1 LSEKPATTVDKS
13 AALDLNVVRVSIKT
27 HLKNQAHQ
35 WLTPFDQNTPAS
47 AVEAVLKKRC
57 ESVDEALVSLW
68 NAIGMPKQY
77 SLVAVGGYGR
87 GELFPFSDVDV
98 LILIDKEPD
107 EINTEKLET
116 FCGSGWD
123 IGLEIGH
130 SVRTTAQCVEEAG
143 KDITVQTALVE
154 SRLLAG
160 NSSNFKS
167 LNSSLKNLL
176 EVKTFFRKKTLEL
189 RQRHAKYQE
198 TPYSLEPNCKES
210 PGGLRDLHVILWV
223 CRAANLGNSW
233 AEMAKK
239 GLITPFEA
247 AKLRNNERTLKKIR
261 YQLHV
266 TTGRREDRLVYDVQT
281 QLAESLG
288 YRPTSAKRSSEQL
301 MQQYYL
307 AAKAVMQLNTI
318 LLQNIELSIFGANA
332 EPVVIDNEFQETDSL
347 LDIRDDD
354 VFARNPSAMLRAFI
368 VMQQNPRL
376 KGMSARMLRQLWHSR
391 VKINSEFRKNPVN
404 KALFIEFFKQPQG
417 IVHELR
423 RMNET
428 SVLGRY
434 LPVFRKIVGQMQ
446 HDLFHVY
453 TVDQHI
459 LTVVRNLRRFTMAEH
474 AHEYPYCSQLMANF
488 DDHWLLYVAALFH
501 DVAKGRGGDHSVL
514 GEVDARKFCKDHGL
528 NQENTDLVA
537 FLVKHHLTM
546 SNTAQKKDLS
556 DVEVLKEFAALV
568 KTPRNLTALY
578 LLTVADIRGTSPKV
592 WNAWKGKLLE
602 DLYRLTLK
610 YLGGEAPNRRQ
621 MLAEQQA
628 EARRILRLY
637 ALSDDVQDKLWAQ
650 LDVSYFL
657 RQGPSDIAW
666 HTRHLY
672 WRVDAEQPIVKARLS
687 PIGEGLELLVYTR
700 DEMDLFARICG
711 YFDSKNLS
719 ILDAKIHTTSHG
731 YALDSFLIQHDSHHE
746 FYRETLSLLEAELQD
761 RLVKRQPLEPPV
773 FGRMSRQSRHFPVRP
788 SVDLKPDEKGNQY
801 LLTVSATDRTGLL
814 YSITRLLA
822 QYKVNVQTAK
832 IMTLGERAEDTFL
845 LYGQSLNSGKLQI
858 QLEAELLELLSI

>member
-1 LSEKPATTVDKS
+1 LSNKPATTVDKS
-13 AALDLNVVRVSIKT
+13 AALDLNAVRVSIKT
-27 HLKNQAHQ
+27 QLKSQAHQ

-47 AVEAVLKKRC
+47 AVEAVLRKRC
-57 ESVDEALVSLW
+57 ICVDEALVALW

-98 LILIDKEPD
+98 LILIDQEPD
-107 EINTEKLET
+107 EVNTEKLET

-130 SVRTTAQCVEEAG
+130 SVRTPKQCVEEAG

-154 SRLLAG
+154 SRFLAG
-160 NSSNFKS
+160 NSSNFRT
-167 LNSSLKNLL
+167 LNSTLQKLL

-210 PGGLRDLHVILWV
+210 PGGLRDLHVISWV

-288 YRPTSAKRSSEQL
+288 YRPTAAKRSSEQL

-318 LLQNIELSIFGANA
+318 LLQNIELSIFGSNA
-332 EPVVIDNEFQETDSL
+332 EPVVIDDEFQETDSL
-347 LDIRDDD
+347 LDIRDDE

-391 VKINSEFRKNPVN
+391 VKINSDFRKNPVN

-672 WRVDAEQPIVKARLS
+672 WRVDTEQPIVKARLS

-761 RLVKRQPLEPPV
+761 RLIKRQPLEPPV

-845 LYGQSLNSGKLQI
+845 LYGQS
-858 QLEAELLELLSI
+858 

>member
-1 LSEKPATTVDKS
+1 LSNKPATTVDKS
-13 AALDLNVVRVSIKT
+13 AALDLNAVRVRIKT
-27 HLKNQAHQ
+27 QLKSQAHQ

-47 AVEAVLKKRC
+47 AVEAVLRKRC
-57 ESVDEALVSLW
+57 VCVDEALVALW
-68 NAIGMPKQY
+68 NAIGMSKQY

-98 LILIDKEPD
+98 LILIDQEPD
-107 EINTEKLET
+107 EVNTEKLET

-130 SVRTTAQCVEEAG
+130 SVRTPKQCVEEAG

-154 SRLLAG
+154 SRFLAG
-160 NSSNFKS
+160 NSSNFRA
-167 LNSSLKNLL
+167 LNSTLQKLL

-210 PGGLRDLHVILWV
+210 PGGLRDLHVISWV

-288 YRPTSAKRSSEQL
+288 YRPTAAKRSSEQL

-318 LLQNIELSIFGANA
+318 LLQNIELSIFGSNA
-332 EPVVIDNEFQETDSL
+332 EPVVIDDEFQETDSL
-347 LDIRDDD
+347 LDIRDDE

-391 VKINSEFRKNPVN
+391 VKINSDFRKNPVN

-428 SVLGRY
+428 SILGRY

-672 WRVDAEQPIVKARLS
+672 WRVDTEQPIVKARLS

-761 RLVKRQPLEPPV
+761 RLIKRQPLEPPV

>member
-1 LSEKPATTVDKS
+1 MSYKPATMADKS
-13 AALDLNVVRVSIKT
+13 AALDLNAVRVSIKT
-27 HLKNQAHQ
+27 QLKSQAHQ

-47 AVEAVLKKRC
+47 AVEAVLRKRC
-57 ESVDEALVSLW
+57 ICVDEALVALW

-98 LILIDKEPD
+98 LILIDQEPD
-107 EINTEKLET
+107 EVNTEKLET

-130 SVRTTAQCVEEAG
+130 SVRTPKQCVEEAG

-154 SRLLAG
+154 SRFLAG
-160 NSSNFKS
+160 NSSNFRA
-167 LNSSLKNLL
+167 LNSTLQKLL

-210 PGGLRDLHVILWV
+210 PGGLRDLHVISWV

-288 YRPTSAKRSSEQL
+288 YRPTAAKRSSEQL

-318 LLQNIELSIFGANA
+318 LLQNIELSIFGSNA
-332 EPVVIDNEFQETDSL
+332 EPVVIDDEFQETDSL
-347 LDIRDDD
+347 LDIRDDE

-391 VKINSEFRKNPVN
+391 VKINSDFRKNPVN

-672 WRVDAEQPIVKARLS
+672 WRVDTEQPIVKARLS

-761 RLVKRQPLEPPV
+761 RLIKRQPLEPPV

>member
-1 LSEKPATTVDKS
+1 MSNKPATTVDKS
-13 AALDLNVVRVSIKT
+13 AALDLNAVRVSIKT
-27 HLKNQAHQ
+27 QLKSQAHQ

-47 AVEAVLKKRC
+47 AVEAVLRKRC
-57 ESVDEALVSLW
+57 ICVDEALVALW

-98 LILIDKEPD
+98 LILIDQEPD

-130 SVRTTAQCVEEAG
+130 SVRTPQQCVEEAG

-154 SRLLAG
+154 SRFLAG
-160 NSSNFKS
+160 NSSNFKA
-167 LNSSLKNLL
+167 LNSTLQKLL

-288 YRPTSAKRSSEQL
+288 YRPTAAKRSSEQL

-318 LLQNIELSIFGANA
+318 LLQNIELSIFGSNA
-332 EPVVIDNEFQETDSL
+332 EPVVIDDEFQETDSL
-347 LDIRDDD
+347 LDIRDDE

-391 VKINSEFRKNPVN
+391 VKINSDFRKNPVN

-672 WRVDAEQPIVKARLS
+672 WRVDTEQPIVKARLS

-761 RLVKRQPLEPPV
+761 RLIKRQPLEPPV

>member
-1 LSEKPATTVDKS
+1 MSNKPATTAETS
-13 AALDLNVVRVSIKT
+13 PSLDLNAVRVNIKDQ
-27 HLKNQAHQ
+27 LKSQAHQ

-47 AVEAVLKKRC
+47 GVEAALKKRC
-57 ESVDEALVSLW
+57 VCVDEALVRLW

-98 LILIDKEPD
+98 LILIDQEPD

-130 SVRTTAQCVEEAG
+130 SVRTRDQCIEEAG

-154 SRLLAG
+154 SRLLTG
-160 NSSNFKS
+160 NVHNFS
-167 LNSSLKNLL
+167 ELTENLNKLL
-176 EVKTFFRKKTLEL
+176 DVKIFFRKKTLEL

-233 AEMAKK
+233 AEMAQK

-288 YRPTSAKRSSEQL
+288 YRPTAAKRSSEQL

-332 EPVVIDNEFQETDSL
+332 EPVVIDEEFQETDSL
-347 LDIRDDD
+347 LDIRDDE

-391 VKINSEFRKNPVN
+391 VKINSDFRKNPVN

-488 DDHWLLYVAALFH
+488 DDHWLLYIAALFH

-719 ILDAKIHTTSHG
+719 ILDAKIHTTTHG
-731 YALDSFLIQHDSHHE
+731 YALDSFLIQHDSHNE

-761 RLVKRQPLEPPV
+761 RLIKRQPLESPV

-822 QYKVNVQTAK
+822 QYKVSVQAAK

>member
-1 LSEKPATTVDKS
+1 MRVNIKDRLKS
-13 AALDLNVVRVSIKT
+13 
-27 HLKNQAHQ
+27 QAHQ

-47 AVEAVLKKRC
+47 GVEAALKKRC
-57 ESVDEALVSLW
+57 VCVDEALVRLW
-68 NAIGMPKQY
+68 NAIDMPRQY

-98 LILIDKEPD
+98 LILIDQEPD
-107 EINTEKLET
+107 EVNTEKLET

-130 SVRTTAQCVEEAG
+130 SVRTRDQCIEEAG

-154 SRLLAG
+154 SRLLTG
-160 NSSNFKS
+160 NANYFSELTDS
-167 LNSSLKNLL
+167 LNRLL
-176 EVKTFFRKKTLEL
+176 DVKTFFRKKTLEL

-223 CRAANLGNSW
+223 CRAAHLGNSW
-233 AEMAKK
+233 AEMAQK

-288 YRPTSAKRSSEQL
+288 YRPTAAKRSSEQL

-332 EPVVIDNEFQETDSL
+332 EPVVIDEEFQETDSL
-347 LDIRDDD
+347 LDIRDDE

-391 VKINSEFRKNPVN
+391 VKINSDFRKNPVN

-488 DDHWLLYVAALFH
+488 DDHWLLYIAALFH

-719 ILDAKIHTTSHG
+719 ILDAKIHTTAHG
-731 YALDSFLIQHDSHHE
+731 YALDSFLIQHDSHNE

-761 RLVKRQPLEPPV
+761 RLIKRQPLESPV

-822 QYKVNVQTAK
+822 QYKVSVQAAK

>member
-1 LSEKPATTVDKS
+1 LSYKPATMIGES
-13 AALDLNVVRVSIKT
+13 AALDLSTVRVSIKT
-27 HLKNQAHQ
+27 QLKSQAHQ
-35 WLTPFDQNTPAS
+35 WLTPFDQSTPAS
-47 AVEAVLKKRC
+47 AVEAVLRKRC
-57 ESVDEALVSLW
+57 VCVDEALVALW

-77 SLVAVGGYGR
+77 SLIAVGGYGR

-98 LILIDKEPD
+98 LILIDQEPD
-107 EINTEKLET
+107 EVNTEKLET

-130 SVRTTAQCVEEAG
+130 SVRTPEQCVEEAG

-160 NSSNFKS
+160 NSRNFRE
-167 LNSSLKNLL
+167 LNSTLKKLL

-288 YRPTSAKRSSEQL
+288 YRPTAAKRSSEQL

-318 LLQNIELSIFGANA
+318 LLQNIELSIFGSNA
-332 EPVVIDNEFQETDSL
+332 QAVVIDDEFQETDSL
-347 LDIRDDD
+347 LDIRDDE

-391 VKINSEFRKNPVN
+391 VKINSDFRKNPVN
-404 KALFIEFFKQPQG
+404 KALFIDFFKQPQG

-434 LPVFRKIVGQMQ
+434 LPAFRKIVGQMQ

-514 GEVDARKFCKDHGL
+514 GEVDARRFCKDHGL

-672 WRVDAEQPIVKARLS
+672 WRVDTEQPIVKARLS

-761 RLVKRQPLEPPV
+761 RLLKRQPLEPPV

>member
-1 LSEKPATTVDKS
+1 MSNKPATTVDKS
-13 AALDLNVVRVSIKT
+13 AALDLNAVRVRIKT
-27 HLKNQAHQ
+27 QLKSQAHQ

-47 AVEAVLKKRC
+47 AVEAVLRKRC
-57 ESVDEALVSLW
+57 VCVDEALVALW

-98 LILIDKEPD
+98 LILIDQEPD
-107 EINTEKLET
+107 EVNTEKLET

-130 SVRTTAQCVEEAG
+130 SVRTPKQCVEEAG

-154 SRLLAG
+154 SRFLAG
-160 NSSNFKS
+160 NSSNFRA
-167 LNSSLKNLL
+167 LNSTLQKLL

-210 PGGLRDLHVILWV
+210 PGGLRDLHVISWV

-288 YRPTSAKRSSEQL
+288 YRPTAAKRSSEQL

-318 LLQNIELSIFGANA
+318 LLQNIELSIFGSNA
-332 EPVVIDNEFQETDSL
+332 EPVVIDDEFQETDSL
-347 LDIRDDD
+347 LDIRDDE

-391 VKINSEFRKNPVN
+391 VKINSDFRKNPVN

-428 SVLGRY
+428 SILGRY

-556 DVEVLKEFAALV
+556 DVEVLKEFASLV

-672 WRVDAEQPIVKARLS
+672 WRVDTEQPIVKARLS

-761 RLVKRQPLEPPV
+761 RLIKRQPLEPPV

>member
-672 WRVDAEQPIVKARLS
+672 WRVDSEQPIVKARLS

>member
-1 LSEKPATTVDKS
+1 MIAANDS
-13 AALDLNVVRVSIKT
+13 AAPDLNEVRIRIKT
-27 HLKNQAHQ
+27 QLKSQAHH

-47 AVEAVLKKRC
+47 AVESVLKKRC
-57 ESVDEALVSLW
+57 ISVDEALVSLW
-68 NAIGMPKQY
+68 QSLEMPEEY

-98 LILIDKEPD
+98 LILIDQEPN
-107 EINTEKLET
+107 EVNTEKLET

-130 SVRTTAQCVEEAG
+130 SVRTPDQCIEEAS

-154 SRLLAG
+154 SRLLVG
-160 NSSNFKS
+160 NRQNFKS
-167 LNSSLKNLL
+167 LTASLEKLL

-281 QLAESLG
+281 QLSESLG
-288 YRPTSAKRSSEQL
+288 YRPTAAKRSSEQL

-332 EPVVIDNEFQETDSL
+332 EPVVIDDEFQETDSL
-347 LDIRDDD
+347 LDIRNDD
-354 VFARNPSAMLRAFI
+354 VFANNPSAMLRAFI

-391 VKINSEFRKNPVN
+391 VKINSDFRKNPVN

-488 DDHWLLYVAALFH
+488 DDHWLLYIAALFH

-610 YLGGEAPNRRQ
+610 YLGGEAPNHRQ

-687 PIGEGLELLVYTR
+687 PIGEGLELMVYTR

-731 YALDSFLIQHDSHHE
+731 YALDSFLIQHDSHNE

-761 RLVKRQPLEPPV
+761 RLIKRQPLEPPV

-845 LYGQSLNSGKLQI
+845 LYGQSLSSGKLQI
-858 QLEAELLELLSI
+858 QLEADLLELLSI

>member
-1 LSEKPATTVDKS
+1 MSNKPATTVDKS
-13 AALDLNVVRVSIKT
+13 AALDLNAVRVSIKT
-27 HLKNQAHQ
+27 QLKSQAHQ

-47 AVEAVLKKRC
+47 AVEAVLRKRC
-57 ESVDEALVSLW
+57 VCVDEALVALW

-98 LILIDKEPD
+98 LILIDQEPD
-107 EINTEKLET
+107 EVNTEKLET

-130 SVRTTAQCVEEAG
+130 SVRTPKQCVEEAG

-154 SRLLAG
+154 SRFLAG
-160 NSSNFKS
+160 NSSNFRA
-167 LNSSLKNLL
+167 LNSTLQKLL

-210 PGGLRDLHVILWV
+210 PGGLRDLHVISWV

-288 YRPTSAKRSSEQL
+288 YRPTAAKRSSEQL

-318 LLQNIELSIFGANA
+318 LLQNIELSIFGSNA
-332 EPVVIDNEFQETDSL
+332 EPVVIDDEFQETDSL
-347 LDIRDDD
+347 LDIRDDE

-391 VKINSEFRKNPVN
+391 VKINSDFRKNPVN

-428 SVLGRY
+428 SILGRY

-556 DVEVLKEFAALV
+556 DVEVLKEFASLV

-672 WRVDAEQPIVKARLS
+672 WRVDTEQPIVKARLS

-761 RLVKRQPLEPPV
+761 RLIKRQPLEPPV

>member
-1 LSEKPATTVDKS
+1 MSNKPATTS
-13 AALDLNVVRVSIKT
+13 ETSSSLDLNAVRVLIKDELKSRA
-27 HLKNQAHQ
+27 HL
-35 WLTPFDQNTPAS
+35 WLTPFDQSTPS
-47 AVEAVLKKRC
+47 SGVEAALKKRSVC
-57 ESVDEALVSLW
+57 VDEALVRLW

-98 LILIDKEPD
+98 LILIDQEPD
-107 EINTEKLET
+107 EDNTSKLET

-130 SVRTTAQCVEEAG
+130 SVRTKDQCIEEAC

-154 SRLLAG
+154 SRFLTGNIKYFNELNQSLHKLLD
-160 NSSNFKS
+160 
-167 LNSSLKNLL
+167 
-176 EVKTFFRKKTLEL
+176 VKTFFRKKTLEL
-189 RQRHAKYQE
+189 RQRHAKYHE

-233 AEMAKK
+233 AGMAHK

-247 AKLRNNERTLKKIR
+247 AKLRKNERTLKKIR

-266 TTGRREDRLVYDVQT
+266 ITGRREDRLVYDVQT

-288 YRPTSAKRSSEQL
+288 YRPTAAKRSSEQL

-332 EPVVIDNEFQETDSL
+332 EPVVIDDEFQETDSL
-347 LDIRDDD
+347 LDIRDDE

-376 KGMSARMLRQLWHSR
+376 KGMSARLLRQLWHSR
-391 VKINSEFRKNPVN
+391 VKINSNFRRNPEN

-488 DDHWLLYVAALFH
+488 DDHWLLYIAALFH

-637 ALSDDVQDKLWAQ
+637 ALSDDVQDTLWAQ

-719 ILDAKIHTTSHG
+719 ILDAKIHTTTHG
-731 YALDSFLIQHDSHHE
+731 YALDSFLIQHDSHNE

-761 RLVKRQPLEPPV
+761 RLNKRQPLESPV

-788 SVDLKPDEKGNQY
+788 SVDLRPDEKGNQY

-822 QYKVNVQTAK
+822 QYKVSIQTAK

-858 QLEAELLELLSI
+858 QLETELLELLSI

>member
-1 LSEKPATTVDKS
+1 MSNKPVIAANDS
-13 AALDLNVVRVSIKT
+13 AAPDLNEVRIRIKT
-27 HLKNQAHQ
+27 QLKSQAHH

-47 AVEAVLKKRC
+47 AVESVLKKRC
-57 ESVDEALVSLW
+57 ISVDEALVSLW
-68 NAIGMPKQY
+68 QSLEMPEEY

-98 LILIDKEPD
+98 LILIDQEPN
-107 EINTEKLET
+107 EVNTEKLET

-130 SVRTTAQCVEEAG
+130 SVRTPDQCIEEAS

-154 SRLLAG
+154 SRLLVG
-160 NSSNFKS
+160 NRQNFKS
-167 LNSSLKNLL
+167 LTASLEKLL

-288 YRPTSAKRSSEQL
+288 YRPTAAKRSSEQL

-332 EPVVIDNEFQETDSL
+332 EPVVIDDEFQETDSL
-347 LDIRDDD
+347 LDIRNDD
-354 VFARNPSAMLRAFI
+354 VFANNPSAMLRAFI

-391 VKINSEFRKNPVN
+391 VKINSDFRKNPVN

-488 DDHWLLYVAALFH
+488 DDHWLLYIAALFH

-610 YLGGEAPNRRQ
+610 YLGGEAPNHRQ

-687 PIGEGLELLVYTR
+687 PIGEGLELMVYTR

-731 YALDSFLIQHDSHHE
+731 YALDSFLIQHDSHNE

-761 RLVKRQPLEPPV
+761 RLIKRQPLEPPV

-845 LYGQSLNSGKLQI
+845 LYGQSLSSGKLQI
-858 QLEAELLELLSI
+858 QLEADLLELLSI

>member
-1 LSEKPATTVDKS
+1 LSNKPATTVDKS
-13 AALDLNVVRVSIKT
+13 AALDLNAVRVRIKT
-27 HLKNQAHQ
+27 QLKSQAHQ

-47 AVEAVLKKRC
+47 AVEAVLRKRC
-57 ESVDEALVSLW
+57 VCVDEALVALW

-98 LILIDKEPD
+98 LILIDQEPD
-107 EINTEKLET
+107 EVNTEKLET

-130 SVRTTAQCVEEAG
+130 SVRTPKQCVEEAG

-154 SRLLAG
+154 SRFLAG
-160 NSSNFKS
+160 NSSNFRA
-167 LNSSLKNLL
+167 LNSTLQKLL

-210 PGGLRDLHVILWV
+210 PGGLRDLHVISWV

-288 YRPTSAKRSSEQL
+288 YRPTAAKRSSEQL

-318 LLQNIELSIFGANA
+318 LLQNIELSIFGSNA
-332 EPVVIDNEFQETDSL
+332 EPVVIDDEFQETDSL
-347 LDIRDDD
+347 LDIRDDE

-391 VKINSEFRKNPVN
+391 VKINSDFRKNPVN

-672 WRVDAEQPIVKARLS
+672 WRVDTEQPIVKARLS

-761 RLVKRQPLEPPV
+761 RLIKRQPLEPPV

>member
-1 LSEKPATTVDKS
+1 MSNKPATTVDKS
-13 AALDLNVVRVSIKT
+13 AALDLNAVRVRIKT
-27 HLKNQAHQ
+27 QLKSQAHQ

-47 AVEAVLKKRC
+47 AVEAVLRKRC
-57 ESVDEALVSLW
+57 VCVDEALVALW

-98 LILIDKEPD
+98 LILIDQEPD
-107 EINTEKLET
+107 EVNTEKLET

-130 SVRTTAQCVEEAG
+130 SVRTPKQCVEEAG

-154 SRLLAG
+154 SRFLAG
-160 NSSNFKS
+160 NSSNFRA
-167 LNSSLKNLL
+167 LNSTLQKLL

-210 PGGLRDLHVILWV
+210 PGGLRDLHVISWV

-288 YRPTSAKRSSEQL
+288 YRPTAAKRSSEQL

-318 LLQNIELSIFGANA
+318 LLQNIELSIFGSNA
-332 EPVVIDNEFQETDSL
+332 EPVVIDDEFQETDSL
-347 LDIRDDD
+347 LDIRDDE

-391 VKINSEFRKNPVN
+391 VKINSDFRKNPVN

-428 SVLGRY
+428 SILGRY

-672 WRVDAEQPIVKARLS
+672 WRVDTEQPIVKARLS

-761 RLVKRQPLEPPV
+761 RLIKRQPLEPPV

>member
-1 LSEKPATTVDKS
+1 MSNKPATTVDKS
-13 AALDLNVVRVSIKT
+13 AALDLNAVRVSIKT
-27 HLKNQAHQ
+27 QLKSQAHQ

-47 AVEAVLKKRC
+47 AVEAVLRKRC
-57 ESVDEALVSLW
+57 VCVDEALVALW

-98 LILIDKEPD
+98 LILIDQEPD
-107 EINTEKLET
+107 EVNTEKLET

-130 SVRTTAQCVEEAG
+130 SVRTPRQCVEEAG

-154 SRLLAG
+154 SRFLAG
-160 NSSNFKS
+160 NSSNFRA
-167 LNSSLKNLL
+167 LNSTLQKLL

-210 PGGLRDLHVILWV
+210 PGGLRDLHVISWV

-288 YRPTSAKRSSEQL
+288 YRPTAAKRSSEQL

-318 LLQNIELSIFGANA
+318 LLQNIELSIFGSNA
-332 EPVVIDNEFQETDSL
+332 QPVVIDDEFQETDSL
-347 LDIRDDD
+347 LDIRDDE
-354 VFARNPSAMLRAFI
+354 VFARNPSAILRAFI

-391 VKINSEFRKNPVN
+391 VKINSDFRKNPVN

-672 WRVDAEQPIVKARLS
+672 WRVDTEQPIVKARLS

-761 RLVKRQPLEPPV
+761 RLIKRQPLEPPV

>member
-1 LSEKPATTVDKS
+1 MSNKPATTVDKS
-13 AALDLNVVRVSIKT
+13 AALDLNAVRVRIKT
-27 HLKNQAHQ
+27 QLKSQAHQ

-47 AVEAVLKKRC
+47 AVEAVLRKRC
-57 ESVDEALVSLW
+57 VCVDEALVALW

-98 LILIDKEPD
+98 LILIDQEPD
-107 EINTEKLET
+107 EFNTEKLET

-130 SVRTTAQCVEEAG
+130 SVRTPKQCVEEAG

-154 SRLLAG
+154 SRFLAG
-160 NSSNFKS
+160 NSSNFRT
-167 LNSSLKNLL
+167 LNSTLQKLL

-210 PGGLRDLHVILWV
+210 PGGLRDLHVISWV

-288 YRPTSAKRSSEQL
+288 YRPTAAKRSSEQL

-318 LLQNIELSIFGANA
+318 LLQNIELSIFGSNA
-332 EPVVIDNEFQETDSL
+332 EPVVIDDEFQETDSL
-347 LDIRDDD
+347 LDIRDDE

-391 VKINSEFRKNPVN
+391 VKINSDFRKNPVN

-672 WRVDAEQPIVKARLS
+672 WRVDTEQPIVKARLS

-761 RLVKRQPLEPPV
+761 RLIKRQPLEPPV

>member
-1 LSEKPATTVDKS
+1 MSEKPATTVDKS

-672 WRVDAEQPIVKARLS
+672 WRVDSEQPIVKARLS

>member
-1 LSEKPATTVDKS
+1 MSNKPATTVDKS
-13 AALDLNVVRVSIKT
+13 AALDLNAVRVRIKT
-27 HLKNQAHQ
+27 QLKSQAHQ

-47 AVEAVLKKRC
+47 AVEAVLRKRC
-57 ESVDEALVSLW
+57 VCVDEALVALW

-98 LILIDKEPD
+98 LILIDQEPD
-107 EINTEKLET
+107 EVNTEKLET

-130 SVRTTAQCVEEAG
+130 SVRTPKQCVEEAG

-154 SRLLAG
+154 SRFLAG
-160 NSSNFKS
+160 NSSNFRT
-167 LNSSLKNLL
+167 LNSTLQKLL

-210 PGGLRDLHVILWV
+210 PGGLRDLHVISWV

-288 YRPTSAKRSSEQL
+288 YRPTAAKRSSEQL

-318 LLQNIELSIFGANA
+318 LLQNIELSIFGSNA
-332 EPVVIDNEFQETDSL
+332 EPVVIDDEFQETDSL
-347 LDIRDDD
+347 LDIRDDE

-391 VKINSEFRKNPVN
+391 VKINSDFRKNPVN

-428 SVLGRY
+428 SILGRY

-556 DVEVLKEFAALV
+556 DVEVLKEFASLV

-672 WRVDAEQPIVKARLS
+672 WRVDTEQPIVKARLS

-761 RLVKRQPLEPPV
+761 RLIKRQPLEPPV

>member
-1 LSEKPATTVDKS
+1 MQQLNAHRMQIKEELQREAS
-13 AALDLNVVRVSIKT
+13 A
-27 HLKNQAHQ
+27 
-35 WLTPFDQNTPAS
+35 WLTPFDDTTTANDVDIALS
-47 AVEAVLKKRC
+47 KRC
-57 ESVDEALVSLW
+57 KCVDSALISLW
-68 NAIGMPKQY
+68 KSLRMPSSY
-77 SLVAVGGYGR
+77 SLIAVGGYGR
-87 GELFPFSDVDV
+87 GELFPYSDVDV

-107 EINTEKLET
+107 SECTEKLEN

-130 SVRTTAQCVEEAG
+130 SVRTLQQCIEEAS

-154 SRLLAG
+154 ARLITG
-160 NSSNFKS
+160 NSNQFKNLEKNLKKS
-167 LNSSLKNLL
+167 LDI
-176 EVKTFFRKKTLEL
+176 KTFFRKKTLEM

-210 PGGLRDLHVILWV
+210 PGGLRDLHVIMWV

-233 AEMAKK
+233 AEMAKA

-261 YQLHV
+261 FQLHV
-266 TTGRREDRLVYDVQT
+266 TTRRREDRLVYDVQT

-288 YRPTSAKRSSEQL
+288 YKPTPIKRSSEQL
-301 MQQYYL
+301 MQKYYL

-318 LLQNIELSIFGANA
+318 LLQNIELSIFGSMAK
-332 EPVVIDNEFQETDSL
+332 PVVIDDDFQSIDSL
-347 LDIRDDD
+347 LDLRNDNT
-354 VFARNPSAMLRAFI
+354 FAENPSAMLRAFI
-368 VMQQNPRL
+368 VMQQNPQL
-376 KGMSARMLRQLWHSR
+376 KGMSARTLRQLWHNR
-391 VKINSEFRKNPVN
+391 IKINSDFRKDPVN
-404 KALFIEFFKQPQG
+404 KALFIEFFKQPRG

-428 SVLGRY
+428 SVLSRY

-459 LTVVRNLRRFTMAEH
+459 LTVIRNLRRFTMAEH
-474 AHEYPYCSQLMANF
+474 AHEYPFCSQLMANF
-488 DDHWLLYVAALFH
+488 EDHWLLYIAALFH

-514 GEVDARKFCKDHGL
+514 GEVDARKFCKDHDF
-528 NQENTDLVA
+528 NDENTDLVA

-556 DVEVLKEFAALV
+556 DVAVLREFADVV

-610 YLGGEAPNRRQ
+610 HLDGEAPNRRQ

-628 EARRILRLY
+628 EAKRILRLY
-637 ALSDDVQDKLWAQ
+637 ALSEDVQDALWKQ

-672 WRVDAEQPIVKARLS
+672 WRVDANSPIVKARLS
-687 PIGEGLELLVYTR
+687 PIGEGLELLVYTK
-700 DEMDLFARICG
+700 DEIDLFARICG

-731 YALDSFLIQHDSHHE
+731 YALDSFLIQHDNGSA

-761 RLVKRQPLEPPV
+761 RLVKRLPLEEPA
-773 FGRMSRQSRHFPVRP
+773 FGRMSRQSKHFPVRP
-788 SVDLKPDEKGNQY
+788 TIDLKPDEKGNQF
-801 LLTVSATDRTGLL
+801 LLSVSATDRTGLL
-814 YSITRLLA
+814 YSITKVLA
-822 QYKVNVQTAK
+822 QYKVNIQTAK
-832 IMTLGERAEDTFL
+832 IMTLGERAEDNFL
-845 LYGQSLNSGKLQI
+845 VYGESLNSQKLQI
-858 QLEAELLELLSI
+858 QLESDLLELLST

>member
-1 LSEKPATTVDKS
+1 MQHLNELRLRIKDELQRESS
-13 AALDLNVVRVSIKT
+13 A
-27 HLKNQAHQ
+27 
-35 WLTPFDQNTPAS
+35 WLTPFNEKTTANDVDLA
-47 AVEAVLKKRC
+47 LIKRC
-57 ESVDEALVSLW
+57 KCVDSALISLW
-68 NAIGMPKQY
+68 NELEMPPGY
-77 SLVAVGGYGR
+77 ALVAVGGYGR
-87 GELFPFSDVDV
+87 GELFPYSDVDV
-98 LILIDKEPD
+98 LILIDEEPD
-107 EINTEKLET
+107 ALCTEKLEN

-130 SVRTTAQCVEEAG
+130 SVRTLQQCIEEAS

-154 SRLLAG
+154 ARLITG
-160 NSSNFKS
+160 NQIQFNA
-167 LNSSLKNLL
+167 L
-176 EVKTFFRKKTLEL
+176 ESKLDKTLDIKTFFRKKTLEM
-189 RQRHAKYQE
+189 RQRHAKYHE

-210 PGGLRDLHVILWV
+210 PGGLRDLHVIMWV
-223 CRAANLGNSW
+223 CRAASLGNSW
-233 AEMAKK
+233 AEMAKE

-261 YQLHV
+261 FQLHV
-266 TTGRREDRLVYDVQT
+266 TTRRREDRLVYDVQT

-288 YRPTSAKRSSEQL
+288 YQPTPIKRSSEQL
-301 MQQYYL
+301 MQKYYL

-318 LLQNIELSIFGANA
+318 LLQNIELSIFGSMAK
-332 EPVVIDNEFQETDSL
+332 PIVIDEDFQSIDAL
-347 LDIRDDD
+347 LDLREDDT
-354 VFARNPSAMLRAFI
+354 FAKNPSAMLRAFI
-368 VMQQNPRL
+368 VMQQNPQL
-376 KGMSARMLRQLWHSR
+376 KGMSARTLRQLWHNR
-391 VKINSEFRKNPVN
+391 IKINGDFRKDPVN
-404 KALFIEFFKQPQG
+404 KALFIDFFRQPRG

-428 SVLGRY
+428 SVLSRY

-459 LTVVRNLRRFTMAEH
+459 LTVIRNLRRFTMAEH
-474 AHEYPYCSQLMANF
+474 AHEYPFCSQLMANF
-488 DDHWLLYVAALFH
+488 DDHWLLYIAALFH

-514 GEVDARKFCKDHGL
+514 GEVDARKFCKDHDF
-528 NQENTDLVA
+528 NDENTELVA

-556 DVEVLKEFAALV
+556 DVAVLREFADVV

-610 YLGGEAPNRRQ
+610 HLDGEAPNRRQ

-628 EARRILRLY
+628 EAKRILRLY
-637 ALSDDVQDKLWAQ
+637 ALSEDVQDTLWKQ
-650 LDVSYFL
+650 LDMSYFL

-672 WRVDAEQPIVKARLS
+672 WRVDASSPIVKARLS
-687 PIGEGLELLVYTR
+687 PIGEGLELLVYTK
-700 DEMDLFARICG
+700 DEIDLFARICG

-731 YALDSFLIQHDSHHE
+731 YALDSFLIQHDNGSA

-761 RLVKRQPLEPPV
+761 RLIKRLPLEEPA
-773 FGRMSRQSRHFPVRP
+773 FGRMSRQSKHFPVRP
-788 SVDLKPDEKGNQY
+788 TIDLKPDEKGNQF
-801 LLTVSATDRTGLL
+801 LLSVSATDRTGLL
-814 YSITRLLA
+814 YSITKVLA
-822 QYKVNVQTAK
+822 QYKVNIQTAK
-832 IMTLGERAEDTFL
+832 IMTLGERAEDNFL
-845 LYGQSLNSGKLQI
+845 VYGESLNSQKLQI
-858 QLEAELLELLSI
+858 QLESDLLELLST

>member
-1 LSEKPATTVDKS
+1 MSNKPATTVDKS
-13 AALDLNVVRVSIKT
+13 AALDLNAVRVSIKT
-27 HLKNQAHQ
+27 QLKSQAHQ

-47 AVEAVLKKRC
+47 AVEAVLRKRC
-57 ESVDEALVSLW
+57 ICVDEALVALW

-98 LILIDKEPD
+98 LILIDQEPD
-107 EINTEKLET
+107 EVNTEKLET

-130 SVRTTAQCVEEAG
+130 SVRTPKQCVEEAG

-154 SRLLAG
+154 SRFLAG
-160 NSSNFKS
+160 NSSNFRA
-167 LNSSLKNLL
+167 LNSTLQKLL

-210 PGGLRDLHVILWV
+210 PGGLRDLHVISWV

-288 YRPTSAKRSSEQL
+288 YRPTAAKRSSEQL

-318 LLQNIELSIFGANA
+318 LLQNIELSIFGSNA
-332 EPVVIDNEFQETDSL
+332 EPVVIDDEFQETDSL
-347 LDIRDDD
+347 LDIRDDE

-391 VKINSEFRKNPVN
+391 VKINSDFRKNPVN

-672 WRVDAEQPIVKARLS
+672 WRVDTEQPIVKARLS

-761 RLVKRQPLEPPV
+761 RLIKRQPLEPPV

>member
-1 LSEKPATTVDKS
+1 LSYKPATMDGKS
-13 AALDLNVVRVSIKT
+13 AALDLNAVRVSIKT
-27 HLKNQAHQ
+27 QLKSQAHQ

-47 AVEAVLKKRC
+47 AVEAVLRKRC
-57 ESVDEALVSLW
+57 VCVDEALVALW

-98 LILIDKEPD
+98 LILIDQEPD

-130 SVRTTAQCVEEAG
+130 SVRTSKQCVEEAA

-154 SRLLAG
+154 SRFLAG
-160 NSSNFKS
+160 NSSNFRA
-167 LNSSLKNLL
+167 LNSTLQKLL

-288 YRPTSAKRSSEQL
+288 YRPTAAKRSSEQL

-318 LLQNIELSIFGANA
+318 LLQNIELSIFGSNA
-332 EPVVIDNEFQETDSL
+332 EPVVIDDEFQETDSL
-347 LDIRDDD
+347 LDIRDDE

-368 VMQQNPRL
+368 MMQQNPRL

-391 VKINSEFRKNPVN
+391 VKINSDFRKNPVN
-404 KALFIEFFKQPQG
+404 KALFIDFFKQPQG

-434 LPVFRKIVGQMQ
+434 LPAFRKIVGQMQ

-672 WRVDAEQPIVKARLS
+672 WRVDTEQPIVKARLS

-761 RLVKRQPLEPPV
+761 RLIKRLPLEPPV

>member
-1 LSEKPATTVDKS
+1 MSQTKQHSNHADAMQQLNAHRMQIKEELQREAS
-13 AALDLNVVRVSIKT
+13 A
-27 HLKNQAHQ
+27 
-35 WLTPFDQNTPAS
+35 WLTPFDDKTTANDVDFALT
-47 AVEAVLKKRC
+47 KRC
-57 ESVDEALVSLW
+57 KCVDSALISLW
-68 NAIGMPKQY
+68 KALKMPSTY
-77 SLVAVGGYGR
+77 ALVAVGGYGR
-87 GELFPFSDVDV
+87 GELFPYSDVDV
-98 LILIDKEPD
+98 LILIDQEPD
-107 EINTEKLET
+107 AESTEKLEN

-130 SVRTTAQCVEEAG
+130 SVRTLQQCIEEAS

-154 SRLLAG
+154 ARLITG
-160 NSSNFKS
+160 NSNQFNKLEKS
-167 LNSSLKNLL
+167 LENSLDI
-176 EVKTFFRKKTLEL
+176 KTFFRKKTLEM

-210 PGGLRDLHVILWV
+210 PGGLRDLHVIMWV
-223 CRAANLGNSW
+223 CRAASLGNSW
-233 AEMAKK
+233 AEMAKE

-261 YQLHV
+261 FQLHV
-266 TTGRREDRLVYDVQT
+266 TTRRREDRLVYDVQT

-288 YRPTSAKRSSEQL
+288 YKPTPIKRSSEQL

-318 LLQNIELSIFGANA
+318 LLQNIELSIFGSMAK
-332 EPVVIDNEFQETDSL
+332 PVVIDEDFQSIDSL
-347 LDIRDDD
+347 LDLRDDD
-354 VFARNPSAMLRAFI
+354 TFATNPSAMLRAFI
-368 VMQQNPRL
+368 VMQQNPQL
-376 KGMSARMLRQLWHSR
+376 KGMSARTLRQLWHNR
-391 VKINSEFRKNPVN
+391 IKINSDFRKDPAN
-404 KALFIEFFKQPQG
+404 KALFIEFFKQPRG

-428 SVLGRY
+428 SVLSRY

-474 AHEYPYCSQLMANF
+474 AHEYPFCSQLMANF
-488 DDHWLLYVAALFH
+488 DDHWLLYIAALFH

-514 GEVDARKFCKDHGL
+514 GEVDARKFCKDHDF
-528 NQENTDLVA
+528 NDENTDLVA

-556 DVEVLKEFAALV
+556 DVAVLREFADVV

-610 YLGGEAPNRRQ
+610 HLDGEAPNRRQ

-628 EARRILRLY
+628 EAKRILRLY
-637 ALSDDVQDKLWAQ
+637 ALSEDVQDALWKQ

-672 WRVDAEQPIVKARLS
+672 WRVDANSPIVKARLS
-687 PIGEGLELLVYTR
+687 PIGEGLELLVYTK
-700 DEMDLFARICG
+700 DEIDLFARICG

-731 YALDSFLIQHDSHHE
+731 YALDSFLIQHDNGSA

-761 RLVKRQPLEPPV
+761 RLIKRLPLEEPA
-773 FGRMSRQSRHFPVRP
+773 FGRMSRQSKHFPVRP
-788 SVDLKPDEKGNQY
+788 TIDLKPDEKGNQF
-801 LLTVSATDRTGLL
+801 LLSVSATDRTGLL
-814 YSITRLLA
+814 YSITKVLA
-822 QYKVNVQTAK
+822 QYKVNIQTAK
-832 IMTLGERAEDTFL
+832 IMTLGERAEDNFL
-845 LYGQSLNSGKLQI
+845 VYGESLNSQKLQI
-858 QLEAELLELLSI
+858 QLESDLLELLST

>member
-1 LSEKPATTVDKS
+1 MSNKPATTAETS
-13 AALDLNVVRVSIKT
+13 SSLDLNAVRVNIKDR
-27 HLKNQAHQ
+27 LKSQAHQ

-47 AVEAVLKKRC
+47 GVEAALKKRC
-57 ESVDEALVSLW
+57 VCVDEALVRLW
-68 NAIGMPKQY
+68 NAIGMPRQY

-98 LILIDKEPD
+98 LILIDQEPD
-107 EINTEKLET
+107 EVNTEKLET

-130 SVRTTAQCVEEAG
+130 SVRTRDQCIEEAG

-154 SRLLAG
+154 SRLLTG
-160 NSSNFKS
+160 NANYFSELTDS
-167 LNSSLKNLL
+167 LNRLL
-176 EVKTFFRKKTLEL
+176 DVKTFFRKKTLEL

-223 CRAANLGNSW
+223 CRAAHLGNSW
-233 AEMAKK
+233 AEMAQK

-288 YRPTSAKRSSEQL
+288 YRPTAAKRSSEQL

-332 EPVVIDNEFQETDSL
+332 EPVVIDEEFQETDSL
-347 LDIRDDD
+347 LDIRDDE

-391 VKINSEFRKNPVN
+391 VKINSDFRKNPVN

-488 DDHWLLYVAALFH
+488 DDHWLLYIAALFH

-719 ILDAKIHTTSHG
+719 ILDAKIHTTAHG
-731 YALDSFLIQHDSHHE
+731 YALDSFLIQHDSHNE

-761 RLVKRQPLEPPV
+761 RLIKRQPLESPV

-822 QYKVNVQTAK
+822 QYKVSVQAAK

>member
-1 LSEKPATTVDKS
+1 LSNKPATTVDKS
-13 AALDLNVVRVSIKT
+13 AALDLNAVRVSIKT
-27 HLKNQAHQ
+27 QLKSQAHQ

-47 AVEAVLKKRC
+47 AVEAVLRKRC
-57 ESVDEALVSLW
+57 ICVDEALVALW

-98 LILIDKEPD
+98 LILIDQEPD
-107 EINTEKLET
+107 EVNTEKLET

-130 SVRTTAQCVEEAG
+130 SVRTPKQCVEEAG

-154 SRLLAG
+154 SRFLAG
-160 NSSNFKS
+160 NSSNFRA
-167 LNSSLKNLL
+167 LNSTLQKLL

-210 PGGLRDLHVILWV
+210 PGGLRDLHVISWV

-288 YRPTSAKRSSEQL
+288 YRPTAAKRSSEQL

-318 LLQNIELSIFGANA
+318 LLQNIELSIFGSNA
-332 EPVVIDNEFQETDSL
+332 EPVVIDDEFQETDSL
-347 LDIRDDD
+347 LDIRDDE

-391 VKINSEFRKNPVN
+391 VKINSDFRKNPVN

-672 WRVDAEQPIVKARLS
+672 WRVDTEQPIVKARLS

-761 RLVKRQPLEPPV
+761 RLIKRQPLEPPV

>member
-1 LSEKPATTVDKS
+1 
-13 AALDLNVVRVSIKT
+13 
-27 HLKNQAHQ
+27 
-35 WLTPFDQNTPAS
+35 
-47 AVEAVLKKRC
+47 
-57 ESVDEALVSLW
+57 
-68 NAIGMPKQY
+68 MPKAY

-98 LILIDKEPD
+98 LILVDAEPEAD
-107 EINTEKLET
+107 AIEKLEN

-123 IGLEIGH
+123 IGLELGH
-130 SVRTTAQCVEEAG
+130 SVRTVEQCLEEAS
-143 KDITVQTALVE
+143 KDITVQTALLE
-154 SRLLAG
+154 SRKITG
-160 NSSNFKS
+160 NPLNYKNLQDKLYKS
-167 LNSSLKNLL
+167 LD
-176 EVKTFFRKKTLEL
+176 VKTFFRKKTLEL

-223 CRAANLGNSW
+223 AKAAGLGNSW

-247 AKLRNNERTLKKIR
+247 AKLRNNERTFKKIR

-266 TTGRREDRLVYDVQT
+266 LTGRREDRLVYDVQT

-288 YRPTSAKRSSEQL
+288 YKASSIKRSSEQL
-301 MQQYYL
+301 MQLYYL
-307 AAKAVMQLNTI
+307 SAKAVMQLNTI
-318 LLQNIELSIFGANA
+318 LIQNIELSIFGSNA
-332 EPVVIDNEFQETDSL
+332 QAVIIDDEFQSMDGL
-347 LDIRDDD
+347 LDIRHDE
-354 VFARNPSAMLRAFI
+354 VFANNPSAILRAFI
-368 VMQQNPRL
+368 VMQQNASL
-376 KGMSARMLRQLWHSR
+376 KGMSARTLRQLWHSR

-404 KALFIEFFKQPQG
+404 KALFLEFFKQPRG

-459 LTVVRNLRRFTMAEH
+459 LTVIRNLRRFTMAEH
-474 AHEYPYCSQLMANF
+474 AHEYPFCSQLMANF
-488 DDHWLLYVAALFH
+488 DDHWLLYLAALFH
-501 DVAKGRGGDHSVL
+501 DVAKGRGGDHSIL
-514 GEVDARKFCKDHGL
+514 GEVDALRFCKEHGL
-528 NQENTDLVA
+528 DQESTDLIG

-556 DVEVLKEFAALV
+556 DIEVIREFANV
-568 KTPRNLTALY
+568 VQTPRRLTALY

-610 YLGGEAPNRRQ
+610 QLDGEVPNRRQ

-628 EARRILRLY
+628 EAKRILRLY
-637 ALSDDVQDKLWAQ
+637 ALSEDVQDALWKQ

-672 WRVDAEQPIVKARLS
+672 WRVNAEQPIVKARLS
-687 PIGEGLELLVYTR
+687 PLGEGLELLVYTR
-700 DEMDLFARICG
+700 DEVDLFARICG
-711 YFDSKNLS
+711 YFDSRNLS
-719 ILDAKIHTTSHG
+719 ILDAKIHTTAHG
-731 YALDSFLIQHDSHHE
+731 YALDSFLIQHDNHDA
-746 FYRETLSLLEAELQD
+746 FYRETLSLLEAELQE
-761 RLVKRQPLEPPV
+761 RLIKRAPLAEPV
-773 FGRMSRQSRHFPVRP
+773 FGRMSRQSKHFPIRP
-788 SVDLKPDEKGNQY
+788 SVDLQPDDKGNQY

-832 IMTLGERAEDTFL
+832 IMTLGERAEDSFL
-845 LYGQSLNSGKLQI
+845 LYGQSLNSQKLQI
-858 QLEAELLELLSI
+858 QLETELLELLSI

>member
-1 LSEKPATTVDKS
+1 MSYKPATMADKS
-13 AALDLNVVRVSIKT
+13 AALDLNAVRVSIKT
-27 HLKNQAHQ
+27 QLKSQAHQ

-47 AVEAVLKKRC
+47 AVEAVLRKRC
-57 ESVDEALVSLW
+57 VCVDEALVALW

-98 LILIDKEPD
+98 LILIDQEPD
-107 EINTEKLET
+107 EVNTEKLET

-130 SVRTTAQCVEEAG
+130 SVRTPKQCVEEAG

-154 SRLLAG
+154 SRFLAG
-160 NSSNFKS
+160 NSSNFRT
-167 LNSSLKNLL
+167 LNSTLQKLL

-210 PGGLRDLHVILWV
+210 PGGLRDLHVISWV

-288 YRPTSAKRSSEQL
+288 YRPTAAKRSSEQL

-318 LLQNIELSIFGANA
+318 LLQNIELSIFGSNA
-332 EPVVIDNEFQETDSL
+332 EPVVIDDEFQETDSL
-347 LDIRDDD
+347 LDIRDDE

-391 VKINSEFRKNPVN
+391 VKINSDFRKNPVN

-672 WRVDAEQPIVKARLS
+672 WRVDTEQPIVKARLS

-761 RLVKRQPLEPPV
+761 RLIKRQPLEPPV

>member
-1 LSEKPATTVDKS
+1 MSEKPATTVDKS

-130 SVRTTAQCVEEAG
+130 SVRTPAQCVEEAG

-637 ALSDDVQDKLWAQ
+637 ALSDDVQDKLWVQ

>member
-160 NSSNFKS
+160 NSSNFKY